1 MKVPTDAQARHEASI
16 EIGAEPEAVYD
27 LVSDVCRMGEW
38 SPENLGADWVDGGTG
53 KLGDWFDR
61 HNKVGEREWTRA
73 CEVARADRGID
84 FTFVVGGVE
93 ENCTWWSYEMEA
105 INTGTRLTERWWL
118 VNKTPGVQAM
128 TPEEFQQR
136 ASYVETMLIETVAA
150 IKVVAES

>member
-53 KLGDWFDR
+53 KLGDWFDG

-73 CEVARADRGID
+73 
-84 FTFVVGGVE
+84 
-93 ENCTWWSYEMEA
+93 
-105 INTGTRLTERWWL
+105 
-118 VNKTPGVQAM
+118 
-128 TPEEFQQR
+128 
-136 ASYVETMLIETVAA
+136 
-150 IKVVAES
+150 